1 MRQVVSHYLM
11 ARRRRFR
18 KPLLPGLWTVL
29 AAFALIGCIG
39 GMFWV
44 LGKKTKISR
53 VVPASPAS
61 VGTVAKGK

>member
-1 MRQVVSHYLM
+1 M
-11 ARRRRFR
+11 ARRRRYR

-29 AAFALIGCIG
+29 AAFALIGGIG
-39 GMFWV
+39 GLFWV